1 MKAAVT
7 NRCFLRSDIK
17 EHVKT
22 GQTIMGE
29 DAYINELS
37 RGGLVRET
45 RMMPDPEELKAP
57 FADAGEKSYASPAA
71 QVSQSKTAHPSKRG
85 RPRKQTGA

>member
-1 MKAAVT
+1 MKAAVV
-7 NRCFLRSDIK
+7 NRGFLRSDIK
-17 EHVKT
+17 QQVKP
-22 GQTIMGE
+22 GQTIIGE

-57 FADAGEKSYASPAA
+57 FADAGERSCASPAA
-71 QVSQSKTAHPSKRG
+71 QASQIKTAHPSKRG
-85 RPRKQTGA
+85 RPRKQPEA